1 MVHLPVYVLSLP
13 DTVRRARLLSTLTTA
28 GIEYEMIWGIDG
40 RSGLPAKYEPMIDRA
55 TARQYLG
62 RDMSDGEFACA
73 LSHLSIY
80 QAFLKTGLPGA
91 VVFEDDAVI
100 TPGFLKVYESLETP
114 PCDLLFLDHRR
125 TYVNPG
131 NKMTLGSGFG
141 AVEATIPPFLANGYV
156 ISREG
161 AEYILA
167 NALPL
172 SRPADWPC
180 DLGPLTKYACTPRL
194 VDHPDKASSNSSL
207 EQGRRKPK
215 RPRIH
220 RFLRKE
226 YWRNWRLKRS
236 STLIA

>member
-1 MVHLPVYVLSLP
+1 MLRLPVYVLSLP
-13 DTVRRARLLSTLTTA
+13 DTVRRARLLSGLGA
-28 GIEYEMIWGIDG
+28 ADIDYSVVWGIDG
-40 RSGLPAKYEPMIDRA
+40 RKGLPERYEPMVDRR

-62 RDMSDGEFACA
+62 REMSDGEFACA
-73 LSHLSIY
+73 LSHLTIY
-80 QAFLKTGLPGA
+80 QKILQEDLPGA
-91 VVFEDDAVI
+91 VIFEDDAVI
-100 TPGFLKVYESLETP
+100 TQGFVRVYDTLEVP

-131 NKMTLGSGFG
+131 NTLTLAAGFG
-141 AVEATIPPFLANGYV
+141 AVEATIPPFLANAYV
-156 ISREG
+156 ISRKG
-161 AEYILA
+161 AEYILE

-180 DLGPLTKYACTPRL
+180 DLGPLSKYACNPRL
-194 VDHPDKASSNSSL
+194 VDHLDKVASGSAL
-207 EQGRRKPK
+207 EKGRRTPT
-215 RPRIH
+215 RPRLH